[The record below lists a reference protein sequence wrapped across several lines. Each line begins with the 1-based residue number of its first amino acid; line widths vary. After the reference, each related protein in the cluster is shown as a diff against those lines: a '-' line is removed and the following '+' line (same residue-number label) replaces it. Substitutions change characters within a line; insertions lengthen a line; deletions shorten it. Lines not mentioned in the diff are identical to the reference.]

1 MNRHSPAVP
10 PMPTFSSCQTR
21 MPTAR
26 SAPSLVLT
34 LCLGLSLAVTW
45 PIGAKA
51 GDEGGHHS
59 PFEGQPLLTLM
70 HNMQYYGHKLGLA
83 IDAGNRDLQGFYIH
97 EVEEVIEAV
106 SKIESYDGIAIPTLL
121 SSTLKPAF
129 EALEAA
135 IEVGDQDKISA
146 RYDDLLDGCN
156 GCHKGAHRPYLVIE
170 RNHDNPYPQSF
181 AAKP

>member
-1 MNRHSPAVP
+1 MKRISPAVLL
-10 PMPTFSSCQTR
+10 MPSFASLMART
-21 MPTAR
+21 PAPKTA
-26 SAPSLVLT
+26 PFLVLAM
-34 LCLGLSLAVTW
+34 CLGLSLGLRSTGVC
-45 PIGAKA
+45 A
-51 GDEGGHHS
+51 GEEGDHHS

-106 SKIESYDGIAIPTLL
+106 SEIESYDGIAIPTLL

-146 RYDDLLDGCN
+146 RYDDLLEGCN
-156 GCHKGAHRPYLVIE
+156 GCHKGAHRPYIVIE
-170 RNHDNPYPQSF
+170 RNRENPYPQSF
-181 AAKP
+181 AVKR

>member
-1 MNRHSPAVP
+1 MNRHSPATL
-10 PMPTFSSCQTR
+10 PMPAFSSCQTR
-21 MPTAR
+21 MPTTSSMR
-26 SAPSLVLT
+26 FLVLA
-34 LCLGLSLAVTW
+34 LCLGLSLGGTW
-45 PIGAKA
+45 PTGAKA
-51 GDEGGHHS
+51 DEEEGHHS

-106 SKIESYDGIAIPTLL
+106 SEIESYDGIAIPTLL
-121 SSTLKPAF
+121 NSTLKPAF

-135 IEVGDQDKISA
+135 IEIGDKDKISA

-170 RNHDNPYPQSF
+170 RNHDNPYPQNF

>member
-1 MNRHSPAVP
+1 MHQHSPAVLP
-10 PMPTFSSCQTR
+10 IPTSLSCHTR
-21 MPTAR
+21 MPTA
-26 SAPSLVLT
+26 SPAQSLLLA
-34 LCLGLSLAVTW
+34 LCLGLSLGVTW
-45 PIGAKA
+45 PTGADA
-51 GDEGGHHS
+51 GEEGGHHS

-106 SKIESYDGIAIPTLL
+106 SEIESYDGIAIPTLL

-135 IEVGDQDKISA
+135 IEIGDQDKISA
-146 RYDDLLDGCN
+146 RYDNLLEGCN
-156 GCHKGAHRPYLVIE
+156 GCHQGANRPYIVIE
-170 RNHDNPYPQSF
+170 RNHANPYPQNF
-181 AAKP
+181 AVKP

>member
-1 MNRHSPAVP
+1 
-10 PMPTFSSCQTR
+10 MPTFSSRQTR
-21 MPTAR
+21 VPAAN
-26 SAPSLVLT
+26 SVQPLVLA
-34 LCLGLSLAVTW
+34 LCMGLSLGVASPT
-45 PIGAKA
+45 GAEA
-51 GDEGGHHS
+51 GEEGGHHS

-106 SKIESYDGIAIPTLL
+106 SEIESYDGIAIPTLL

-135 IEVGDQDKISA
+135 IEIGDQDKISA
-146 RYDDLLDGCN
+146 RYDSLLEGCN
-156 GCHKGAHRPYLVIE
+156 GCHQGANRPYIVIE

-181 AAKP
+181 AVKP